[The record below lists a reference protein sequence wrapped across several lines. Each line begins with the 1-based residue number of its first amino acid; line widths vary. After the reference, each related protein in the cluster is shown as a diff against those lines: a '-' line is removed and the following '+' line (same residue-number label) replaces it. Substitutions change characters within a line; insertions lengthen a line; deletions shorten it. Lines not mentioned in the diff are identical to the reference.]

1 MMDIREIYQ
10 ELLLDHNKN
19 PRNFYRMED
28 ADMSLLGHNP
38 LCGDRYTIYL
48 KMKDGIVAEV
58 SFEGEGCAIS
68 KASASLMTEVV
79 KGKTKEE
86 ALALFEQFH
95 QLVTGGLNLDE
106 ALITLGKLAAFSG
119 IRELP
124 MRVKCAILPWH
135 TLKALLTDSKDG
147 YVSTE

>member
-19 PRNFYRMED
+19 PRNFYKMED

-48 KMKDGIVAEV
+48 KLKDGFVSEV

-68 KASASLMTEVV
+68 KASASLMTEAI
-79 KGKTKEE
+79 KGKSKKE
-86 ALALFEQFH
+86 ALDLFEQFH
-95 QLVTGGLNLDE
+95 HLVTGQLDPEE
-106 ALITLGKLAAFSG
+106 ALISLGKLAAFSG

-135 TLKALLTDSKDG
+135 TLKALLTNKTEG

>member
-48 KMKDGIVAEV
+48 KMRDGIVSEV

-95 QLVTGGLNLDE
+95 QLVTGELNLDE
-106 ALITLGKLAAFSG
+106 TLITLGKLAAFSG